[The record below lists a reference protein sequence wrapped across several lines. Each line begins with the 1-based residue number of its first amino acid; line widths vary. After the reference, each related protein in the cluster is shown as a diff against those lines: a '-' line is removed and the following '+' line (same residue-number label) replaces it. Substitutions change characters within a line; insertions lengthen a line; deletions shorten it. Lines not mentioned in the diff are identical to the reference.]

1 MQMGLQTSDRAMDT
15 VDIAPPLPVAD
26 LRDRAILLDID
37 GSILDIAPSPREV
50 QVPNDLRR
58 TLVRL
63 AEATGGALALVS
75 GRPIDDIDLIFSPLR
90 FAAIGVHGAEM
101 RVRGSADVQP
111 RARPLSAALKRKLA
125 TVAEQLEPGILI
137 EDKTYSLA
145 LHYRLAPEKGPM
157 ILAAVSKICAGDAQ
171 EAVEILPGKLVV
183 DVKPVGINKGNA
195 VRGLMQHPPFAGR
208 RPIFVGDDT
217 TDLPVFGMISEFAGQ
232 AYSVGGI
239 NAVVDGHFETPAMV
253 RAWLARIASESL
265 GASG

>member
-1 MQMGLQTSDRAMDT
+1 MGLQTSDRAMDT
-15 VDIAPPLPVAD
+15 ADIAPPPPVAD

-37 GSILDIAPSPREV
+37 GSILDIAPSPRQV
-50 QVPNDLRR
+50 QVPTDLRR

-63 AEATGGALALVS
+63 AEATDGALALVS

-101 RVRGSADVQP
+101 RIRGSAEVQS
-111 RARPLSAALKRKLA
+111 RARPLSATLKRKLA
-125 TVAEQLEPGILI
+125 TVAELGPGILI

-145 LHYRLAPEKGPM
+145 MHYRLAPEKGSM
-157 ILAAVSKICAGDAQ
+157 ILAAVSKICAAVAQ
-171 EAVEILPGKLVV
+171 GTVEILPGQLVV
-183 DVKPVGINKGNA
+183 DVKRAGINKGNA
-195 VRGLMQHPPFAGR
+195 VRKLMQYPPFAGR
-208 RPIFVGDDT
+208 HPIFVGDDT
-217 TDLPVFGMISEFAGQ
+217 TDLPVFGMISEFGGQ

-265 GASG
+265 GESG